1 MGRLTITQCSILQLP
16 ALHRTFVRA
25 VEEHFGYFPPEVR
38 AQVIRNHSL
47 RNLFLATLD
56 RRRVLL
62 VALQDGRLI
71 GYAIGAA
78 PTTGPAQLFWLYVE
92 PDQRGRN
99 TGLKLLSR
107 MVKVL
112 GERGAR
118 VVSLATHDHRRYYER
133 QGFKFHHHGVQDG
146 VAMDILTFRIKG

>member
-1 MGRLTITQCSILQLP
+1 MGRLTITQASIFQLP

-25 VEEHFGYFPPEVR
+25 VEEHFNYFPPEIR
-38 AQVIRNHSL
+38 AKVTKDHSL
-47 RNLFLATLD
+47 WNLFLATLD
-56 RRRVLL
+56 RRRVVLL
-62 VALQDGRLI
+62 AVQNGRLI

-78 PTTGPAQLFWLYVE
+78 PQIGPAQLFWLYVE

-107 MVKVL
+107 MLNML
-112 GERGAR
+112 GQRGAK

-133 QGFKFHHHGVQDG
+133 QGFKFHHHTLQDG
-146 VAMDILTFRIKG
+146 VAMDILTFSIKG